1 MEQSSRRLLE
11 LSCHKYKSNL
21 KNTDSIT
28 ENICT
33 ISIER
38 VELNEHRYFSADS
51 LPIRIEMN
59 FIEMNFGNLNCER
72 YYR

>member
-33 ISIER
+33 ISIEH
-38 VELNEHRYFSADS
+38 VELTVMNEHRYFSADS
-51 LPIRIEMN
+51 LPIRIEMKQN
-59 FIEMNFGNLNCER
+59 FDNLNCER
-72 YYR
+72 YNR